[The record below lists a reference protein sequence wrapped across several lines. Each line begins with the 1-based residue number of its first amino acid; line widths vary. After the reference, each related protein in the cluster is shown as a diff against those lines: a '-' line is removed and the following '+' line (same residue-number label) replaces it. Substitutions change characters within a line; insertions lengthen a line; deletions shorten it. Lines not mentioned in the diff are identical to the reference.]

1 MFNRIR
7 LSRRLKNQR
16 GVTLIEILA
25 VVIILGVLSAI
36 AVPSVYGYM
45 EKAKE
50 TQFILYTTNIKAAT
64 ERAYDLNPALK
75 NIGSGSGRNKRVAD
89 AIAELMNAEVY
100 EPSGQWY
107 MLKGYEIPTAT
118 KTRIS
123 VSDSGQV
130 YLVGDHVLKTTGE
143 QIARSMGYGMLA
155 TPAEIESDPTL
166 KNPNIFWSSNHLATG
181 HTNPLYKGKATGS
194 LSILLLDFSE

>member
-64 ERAYDLNPALK
+64 ERVYDLNPSFK
-75 NIGSGSGRNKRVAD
+75 NLNPSGSNNQKKVAE
-89 AIAELMNAEVY
+89 AIAELLNTTVY
-100 EPSGQWY
+100 SPSNQWY
-107 MLKGYEIPTAT
+107 MVKGYEIPSAS
-118 KTRIS
+118 KTRITL
-123 VSDSGQV
+123 GEGGKV
-130 YLVGDHVLKTTGE
+130 YLAGDHVRE
-143 QIARSMGYGMLA
+143 DIANRIASEFSLGQLA
-155 TPAEIESDPTL
+155 TPSEVAADPTV
-166 KNPNIFWSSNHLATG
+166 KNDKIFWSGNFSSVKNKINIG
-181 HTNPLYKGKATGS
+181 HIR
-194 LSILLLDFSE
+194 ILIYEAP